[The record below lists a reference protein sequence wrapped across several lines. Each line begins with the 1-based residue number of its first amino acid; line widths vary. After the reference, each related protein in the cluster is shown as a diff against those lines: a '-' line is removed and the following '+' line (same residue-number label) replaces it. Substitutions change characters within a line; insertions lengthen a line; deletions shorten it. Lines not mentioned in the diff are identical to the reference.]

1 MAAVVLDSNEIG
13 RALSDHKLH
22 ELMTQVFGK
31 SFGKTAIISKSKQV
45 SRKNLFTGYSSMFM
59 LFFT

>member
-1 MAAVVLDSNEIG
+1 MDGSMAAVVLDSNEIG

-45 SRKNLFTGYSSMFM
+45 STKKPVYS
-59 LFFT
+59 L